1 MILKKKILLIF
12 LLVPILGFSLLF
24 HKEILEAYARL
35 FIVSNATKNA
45 DMIIVLSGAPEER
58 LLEAIE
64 LYKKG
69 YSKKIFYTD
78 PIEYES
84 EHKYP
89 EIFLSQLAIAK
100 KVAQKEHINIH
111 IIPDSNGGITSTFDE
126 AHDTAKYVKKHNIK
140 HIILVTSAFH
150 SRRALYAF
158 KKIFQK
164 EGIDIK
170 VEIHVPPRQLKRIHK
185 WWTREVD
192 INYMVTEPFKML
204 IYFFRTSNLES
215 IKAR

>member
-1 MILKKKILLIF
+1 LKKKILLIF

-35 FIVSNATKNA
+35 FVVSNATKNA

-58 LLEAIE
+58 LLEAIK

-78 PIEYES
+78 PIKYES

-89 EIFLSQLAIAK
+89 EIFLSQLTIAK
-100 KVAQKEHINIH
+100 KVAQKEHIKIH
-111 IIPDSNGGITSTFDE
+111 IIPNLNKGATSTFDE
-126 AHDTAKYVKKHNIK
+126 AYDTARYVKKHNIK
-140 HIILVTSAFH
+140 HIILITSAFH

-164 EGIDIK
+164 KGIDINI
-170 VEIHVPPRQLKRIHK
+170 EMYVPPQQLKRING
-185 WWTREVD
+185 WWRREVD
-192 INYMVTEPFKML
+192 ISYMVTEPFKML